1 MNDRLSAI
9 DPLVFVAF
17 HNQIPVLGP
26 LNGTGR
32 ALPAADVVKNA
43 IRAGAT

>member
-26 LNGTGR
+26 LNGTEQGTPGR
-32 ALPAADVVKNA
+32 
-43 IRAGAT
+43 GWW